1 MNKQALSERDIC
13 TKIINPAIQKAGWD
27 IQTQVRE
34 EYTFTDGRVIV
45 RGNITTRGTKKRA
58 DYLLFYKT
66 NLPIAVI
73 EAKDNKH
80 NLGDGLQQGIEYA
93 QILDI
98 PFVYSS
104 NGDGFIEHDMKQGT
118 ERELSLDEF
127 PGPEELWNR
136 YKGIKEIKP
145 EQEEIITEPYY
156 FAPKDKIPRY
166 YQRIAINRT
175 IEAISKGQERIL
187 LVMATGTGKTYVAF
201 QIIWRLWKSRKARKI
216 LYLADRNILI
226 DQTIQNDFAPLK
238 KVMTKIENRTLDSSY
253 EIYMS
258 LYHQLAGE
266 ESIEIFRQFSP
277 DFFDL
282 IIVDEL

>member
-27 IQTQVRE
+27 IQTQVPE
-34 EYTFTDGRVIV
+34 EYAFTDGRVIV
-45 RGNITTRGTKKRA
+45 RGNITIRGTKKRA
-58 DYLLFYKT
+58 DYLLFYKA

-93 QILDI
+93 QILDV

-104 NGDGFIEHDMKQGT
+104 
-118 ERELSLDEF
+118 
-127 PGPEELWNR
+127 
-136 YKGIKEIKP
+136 
-145 EQEEIITEPYY
+145 
-156 FAPKDKIPRY
+156 
-166 YQRIAINRT
+166 
-175 IEAISKGQERIL
+175 
-187 LVMATGTGKTYVAF
+187 TYVAF

-226 DQTIQNDFAPLK
+226 DQTIQNNFAPLK

-266 ESIEIFRQFSP
+266 ESIEIFREFSS

-282 IIVDEL
+282 IIVDECHRGSARDNSRWRKILEYFDSAIQIGLTATPKEDRDVEALRIA

>member
-187 LVMATGTGKTYVAF
+187 LVMATGTGKT
-201 QIIWRLWKSRKARKI
+201 
-216 LYLADRNILI
+216 
-226 DQTIQNDFAPLK
+226 
-238 KVMTKIENRTLDSSY
+238 
-253 EIYMS
+253 
-258 LYHQLAGE
+258 
-266 ESIEIFRQFSP
+266 
-277 DFFDL
+277 
-282 IIVDEL
+282 

>member
-93 QILDI
+93 QILDV
-98 PFVYSS
+98 PFCV
-104 NGDGFIEHDMKQGT
+104 FI
-118 ERELSLDEF
+118 
-127 PGPEELWNR
+127 
-136 YKGIKEIKP
+136 
-145 EQEEIITEPYY
+145 
-156 FAPKDKIPRY
+156 
-166 YQRIAINRT
+166 
-175 IEAISKGQERIL
+175 
-187 LVMATGTGKTYVAF
+187 
-201 QIIWRLWKSRKARKI
+201 
-216 LYLADRNILI
+216 
-226 DQTIQNDFAPLK
+226 
-238 KVMTKIENRTLDSSY
+238 
-253 EIYMS
+253 
-258 LYHQLAGE
+258 
-266 ESIEIFRQFSP
+266 
-277 DFFDL
+277 
-282 IIVDEL
+282 